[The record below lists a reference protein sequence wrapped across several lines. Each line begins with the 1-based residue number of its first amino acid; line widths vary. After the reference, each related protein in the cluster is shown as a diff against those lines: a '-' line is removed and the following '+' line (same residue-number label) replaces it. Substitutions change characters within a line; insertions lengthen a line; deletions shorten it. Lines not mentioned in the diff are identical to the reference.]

1 MRHLLLLLCA
11 FTLAGA
17 APAAPAKAPNILM
30 IISDDHAW
38 FDYGFMGSKA
48 VQTPHL
54 DKLAAESRVF
64 PRGYVT
70 NSLCGPSLASILTGR
85 HVHRHG
91 ITGNDPL
98 VPAAATGAA
107 RQKSPAFL
115 EGRARMIKRFQESP
129 ILPRLLGE
137 RGYVACRPASGG
149 WVTIPPAAS
158 PKACP
163 RAAAMATSAST
174 SAARPWRR

>member
-1 MRHLLLLLCA
+1 MRSLLFLFC
-11 FTLAGA
+11 TLTLGA
-17 APAAPAKAPNILM
+17 AEPAAPAKRPNVLM

-48 VQTPHL
+48 VSTPHL

-98 VPAAATGAA
+98 VPASVAPTA
-107 RQKSPAFL
+107 RQKSAAFL
-115 EGRARMIKRFQESP
+115 EGRAQMIKLFQQSP
-129 ILPRLLGE
+129 HLPRLLGE
-137 RGYVACRPASGG
+137 QGYVSLQTGKWWMGDYTTGG
-149 WVTIPPAAS
+149 FTEG
-158 PKACP
+158 
-163 RAAAMATSAST
+163 M
-174 SAARPWRR
+174 